1 MSFKRDDM
9 LDTYLLETSQILEE
23 LQTVVLKY
31 KDEPAFS
38 KDAVDEIFRHMHT
51 MKGSAGFMM
60 FEQLNALAHKT
71 EDVFFYIREHK
82 PEGVNQKDLVA
93 LVLKVSD
100 FIQGELDR
108 LSEGEVADTDSGA
121 LIEELDEFLKH
132 ISKDDAEDE
141 RKASSGAS
149 TQIYIAPKDTKASHY
164 FQIYITYTRDTKLAN
179 VHAYKV
185 VHALKGVA
193 EEIKYSPSTILSDE
207 KSSDEILDQ
216 GFKILLKSHSPK
228 KKIDEIV
235 SAGYETRSISIIEID
250 ASRFK
255 AGFKLFGVDAPIAAK
270 QTEVATEYV
279 PGDFVVHAN
288 APGGGKVLAKDSAA
302 AKSKSNHVNIEISQM
317 DKLSD
322 LIMKLVS
329 AEKKLSDDKTTEKVK
344 KLTGDIQD
352 IVMNMRL
359 VPMTNIFLRMNRII
373 FEASRKMDKDI
384 ECSIIGDEVRADR
397 GIVEHI
403 ADPLM
408 HMVRNS
414 ADHGIEPSSVRE
426 AAGKPAKGK
435 ITLKAEIKNGEL
447 LVSVSDDGAGL
458 NREKILNKAK
468 EKGLTDKNRKDSDYT
483 DEEVW
488 KFITLPGFSTNAN
501 ITEFSGRGV
510 GMDVVVTSIEQIGG
524 TLDITSKA
532 GKGSTMTMRFPL

>member
-31 KDEPAFS
+31 KDEPEFPE
-38 KDAVDEIFRHMHT
+38 DAVDEIFRHMHT

-60 FEQLNALAHKT
+60 FEQLNALTHKT

-82 PEGVNQKDLVA
+82 PKGVIQKDLVA

-108 LSEGEVADTDSGA
+108 LSEGEVADTDAGE
-121 LIEELDEFLKH
+121 LISELDEFLKL
-132 ISKDDAEDE
+132 ISDDRGEDE
-141 RKASSGAS
+141 KRTSQSKS

-255 AGFKLFGVDAPIAAK
+255 AGFKLFGVDAVRFIMLHEMPFA
-270 QTEVATEYV
+270 QD
-279 PGDFVVHAN
+279 G
-288 APGGGKVLAKDSAA
+288 
-302 AKSKSNHVNIEISQM
+302 HVTYELMVERIHHF
-317 DKLSD
+317 L
-322 LIMKLVS
+322 
-329 AEKKLSDDKTTEKVK
+329 
-344 KLTGDIQD
+344 
-352 IVMNMRL
+352 
-359 VPMTNIFLRMNRII
+359 IFLFCKGI
-373 FEASRKMDKDI
+373 FSQ
-384 ECSIIGDEVRADR
+384 C
-397 GIVEHI
+397 
-403 ADPLM
+403 
-408 HMVRNS
+408 
-414 ADHGIEPSSVRE
+414 
-426 AAGKPAKGK
+426 GKAFWRH
-435 ITLKAEIKNGEL
+435 
-447 LVSVSDDGAGL
+447 VHS
-458 NREKILNKAK
+458 
-468 EKGLTDKNRKDSDYT
+468 
-483 DEEVW
+483 
-488 KFITLPGFSTNAN
+488 F
-501 ITEFSGRGV
+501 
-510 GMDVVVTSIEQIGG
+510 
-524 TLDITSKA
+524 
-532 GKGSTMTMRFPL
+532 

>member
-31 KDEPAFS
+31 KDEPAFPE
-38 KDAVDEIFRHMHT
+38 DAVDEIFRHMHT

-302 AKSKSNHVNIEISQM
+302 AKSKSNHVNIEVSQM